1 MNRIILL
8 FQIFDRRSVKMRQ
21 ILILQKIIGKLFIM
35 LANNQNPI
43 LSIYFIFI
51 KNKLF

>member
-1 MNRIILL
+1 MNRVILL
-8 FQIFDRRSVKMRQ
+8 FEIFDHHHMKMIQ
-21 ILILQKIIGKLFIM
+21 MLILQKIIGKLFIM

-43 LSIYFIFI
+43 LSIYFNFI